1 MAGTKLEAGMHVELK
16 KPHPCGAN
24 RWEIIRLGMD
34 IKLRCTQCGRY
45 VTLDRPVC
53 ERRVR
58 KVLERQRSEGR
69 GQRSE

>member
-1 MAGTKLEAGMHVELK
+1 MPTTVPLQAGMHVELK
-16 KPHPCGAN
+16 KPHACGAN
-24 RWEIIRLGMD
+24 RWEVIRLGMD

-58 KVLERQRSEGR
+58 KVLETT
-69 GQRSE
+69 